1 MDQLWHG
8 LQWLFGAGKEVREI
22 DVLQVCFRALFIYL
36 FGWLILRMGN
46 NRFLGQET
54 AFDVVLG
61 FVLGSVLS
69 RAINGTS
76 PILLALAASAVLVGF
91 HHFLAWVTFRSHR
104 LGKVFKGSPQLLIQD
119 GRILPEGVRRYR
131 LSPGDLEEALRLHAH
146 LTDTVKVQEARY
158 ERNGDISVIA
168 RKEGPRVV
176 EVRVEQGV
184 QTVRIEI
191 D

>member
-8 LQWLFGAGKEVREI
+8 LEWLFGAGKGVQDI

-54 AFDVVLG
+54 AFDVILG

-76 PILLALAASAVLVGF
+76 PILLALAAAAVLVGF
-91 HHFLAWVTFRSHR
+91 HHLLAWVTFRSRR
-104 LGKVFKGSPQLLIQD
+104 LGKIFKGSPQLLIQD

-131 LSPGDLEEALRLHAH
+131 LSPGDLEEVLRLHAH
-146 LTDTVKVQEARY
+146 LTDPGKVQEARH
-158 ERNGDISVIA
+158 ERNGDISVITK
-168 RKEGPRVV
+168 KEEPRVL
-176 EVRVEQGV
+176 EVRVEAGV